1 MSLQLKISIAPEKHL
16 LNSNAQIPRNGI
28 TDHRCDTAAQTHTV
42 LCPHYSLSEVGA
54 VRSRPRPAQLTAR
67 QHRRAR
73 SPPPPHS
80 TPQRGGLAVV
90 LDGRGV
96 PSCHGAVL
104 CCAVLCC
111 AVLWALPAQC
121 PAPAFIHDGSS
132 HRCSAA
138 PLRIVQ
144 TVLFPGH
151 FFSPCLSP
159 AAVLIRSLL
168 TCVLSALRA
177 PSTSH
182 ADGRTG
188 GPKTFSPRAC
198 PACALT

>member
-1 MSLQLKISIAPEKHL
+1 MGLFCDTHLQLMSLQLKISIAPEKHL
-16 LNSNAQIPRNGI
+16 LNSNAQIPCNGI

-90 LDGRGV
+90 LGGRGV

-104 CCAVLCC
+104 CCAVGAACPVPGAGFHTGRFFTPVFSSTTAYRADSFISRALFLSLPFSCSCSHQESPYLC
-111 AVLWALPAQC
+111 PFC
-121 PAPAFIHDGSS
+121 PASPK
-132 HRCSAA
+132 
-138 PLRIVQ
+138 
-144 TVLFPGH
+144 H
-151 FFSPCLSP
+151 FSC
-159 AAVLIRSLL
+159 
-168 TCVLSALRA
+168 
-177 PSTSH
+177 
-182 ADGRTG
+182 
-188 GPKTFSPRAC
+188 
-198 PACALT
+198 